1 MTGQTKNNIRNKQQY
16 DIEPISNAHVERTLE
31 KLNERKATGY
41 DGIPPKIMK
50 IGAAQLSS
58 SLAIL
63 FNSCI
68 NNRKWPSQWKR
79 GEWIPT
85 FKRDDAPAINNYRP
99 ITVLPCVDKVFEQL
113 LGKQISDKFESHQR
127 RM

>member
-1 MTGQTKNNIRNKQQY
+1 
-16 DIEPISNAHVERTLE
+16 
-31 KLNERKATGY
+31 
-41 DGIPPKIMK
+41 MK

-58 SLAIL
+58 PLAIL

-85 FKRDDAPAINNYRP
+85 FKRDDAQAINNYRP

-113 LGKQISDKFESHQR
+113 LGKEISDKFETQLADCQSAYR
-127 RM
+127 KYRSCETTLVGLVEDWKKSKDEGMSVGILSTEF

>member
-1 MTGQTKNNIRNKQQY
+1 MRNKQQY
-16 DIEPISNAHVERTLE
+16 DNEPISNAHVERTLE

-41 DGIPPKIMK
+41 DGISPKILK

-58 SLAIL
+58 PLAIL
-63 FNSCI
+63 VNLCI

-85 FKRDDAPAINNYRP
+85 FKKR
-99 ITVLPCVDKVFEQL
+99 
-113 LGKQISDKFESHQR
+113 
-127 RM
+127 

>member
-1 MTGQTKNNIRNKQQY
+1 MRRAVYYKQ
-16 DIEPISNAHVERTLE
+16 
-31 KLNERKATGY
+31 
-41 DGIPPKIMK
+41 
-50 IGAAQLSS
+50 AAQLSS

-68 NNRKWPSQWKR
+68 NNRKWPNQWKR

-85 FKRDDAPAINNYRP
+85 KRDDAQVIKNYRP

-113 LGKQISDKFESHQR
+113 LG
-127 RM
+127 

>member
-1 MTGQTKNNIRNKQQY
+1 
-16 DIEPISNAHVERTLE
+16 
-31 KLNERKATGY
+31 
-41 DGIPPKIMK
+41 MK

-58 SLAIL
+58 PLAIL

-85 FKRDDAPAINNYRP
+85 FKKDDIQAINNYYRP
-99 ITVLPCVDKVFEQL
+99 ITVLPCVNKVFEQL
-113 LGKQISDKFESHQR
+113 LGKQISDKFESQLADWQSAYR
-127 RM
+127 K